1 MPLRHYFVGDD
12 AYSAS
17 RQMVVPFSGSHA
29 FRSPKDNFNFFQS
42 STRINVE
49 CAFGIL
55 VRRWGILWRRQE
67 GSLKRINSI
76 VMACLICHNLCI
88 DARIGN
94 VIDTV
99 QRGQFRPENSHA
111 GQFASCP
118 DGFYQTPNGSFVANP
133 HLVEQGEC
141 STEDASFTAISSCP
155 HRTVLCDYIALQ
167 KAKRPEHRKRHL
179 SAID

>member
-17 RQMVVPFSGSHA
+17 TQMVVPFSGSHG

-42 STRINVE
+42 STRINIE

-55 VRRWGILWRRQE
+55 VRRWGVLWRRQE
-67 GSLKRINSI
+67 GSLQRINSI

-88 DARIGN
+88 DARLGN
-94 VIDTV
+94 DIETV
-99 QRGQFRPENSHA
+99 QGARSPSDPRA

-118 DGFYQTPNGSFVANP
+118 DGYYETRDGAFVANP
-133 HLVEQGEC
+133 NLNDQGEC
-141 STEDASFTAISSCP
+141 STEGAAFSTISKCP
-155 HRTVLCDYIALQ
+155 HRSLLCDYIALQ
-167 KAKRPEHRKRHL
+167 KAKRPEHRKRK
-179 SAID
+179 AQPEF

>member
-17 RQMVVPFSGSHA
+17 RQMGVPFSGSHG

-42 STRINVE
+42 STRINIE

-55 VRRWGILWRRQE
+55 VRRWGVLWRRQE
-67 GSLKRINSI
+67 GSLQRINSI

-88 DARIGN
+88 DARLGGDIE
-94 VIDTV
+94 TV
-99 QRGQFRPENSHA
+99 QGARNPIDPRA

-118 DGFYQTPNGSFVANP
+118 DGYYETRDGAFVANP
-133 HLVEQGEC
+133 NLHGQDQC
-141 STEDASFTAISSCP
+141 STEGVSFSAISSCP
-155 HRTVLCDYIALQ
+155 HRSVLCDYIALQ
-167 KAKRPEHRKRHL
+167 KAKRPEHRKRK
-179 SAID
+179 AQPEF